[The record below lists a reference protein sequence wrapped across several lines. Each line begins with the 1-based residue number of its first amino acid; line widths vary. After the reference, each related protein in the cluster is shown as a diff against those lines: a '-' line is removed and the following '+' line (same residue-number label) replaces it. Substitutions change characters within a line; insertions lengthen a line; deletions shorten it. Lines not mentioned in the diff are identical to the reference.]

1 MLLDTP
7 PVMLPVLKQSN
18 ISLSPAHHPL
28 VLPLRQLGTM
38 AMIFRLAERIAH
50 AGQHQ
55 Q

>member
-18 ISLSPAHHPL
+18 ISFPPAHHPL
-28 VLPLRQLGTM
+28 EPPLRQLSTM
-38 AMIFRLAERIAH
+38 AMIFGLAEWIAH